1 MMWYLPWFRLVI
13 VAMLTLPVAKMVAA
27 ADAEDW
33 PCVQRKVPEISLAA
47 VWTGP
52 QLNEA
57 ALKWRTDPDVAG
69 LVQRLAARRT
79 SEEDARKAIADLA
92 ASSGGAKGSKLLALI
107 AGLVETINA
116 ERGEV
121 IAGLERFGSGQKQLA
136 TALRDENAKL
146 SAMRDDAQT
155 DPAKL
160 IQLNEQLLWNLR
172 IFDERQKSLR
182 FVCEVPVLIEQRL
195 FSLARTIQSALQQP

>member
-1 MMWYLPWFRLVI
+1 MMRCFPWMRLAI
-13 VAMLTLPVAKMVAA
+13 AATLALLAAKTIAA
-27 ADAEDW
+27 AGADDW

-52 QLNEA
+52 PLDEA
-57 ALKWRTDPDVAG
+57 ALKWRADPDVAG

-92 ASSGGAKGSKLLALI
+92 ASSGRHKGSKLLALI
-107 AGLVETINA
+107 AGLAETINA

-121 IAGLERFGSGQKQLA
+121 IAGLEKFGSGQKQLA

-146 SAMRDDAQT
+146 SAMRDDAQA
-155 DPAKL
+155 DPGKL

-195 FSLARTIQSALQQP
+195 FALSRTIQSALQQP